1 MTPLVLAIIVIMVSV
16 GPLVIAVLLWLDHRE
31 ERRRCG
37 SGIGRRRHRHV
48 GGVDRHGYQ
57 SETKGDRNEPRDRPG
72 VGRASEAH
80 ASAVRSHRA
89 PFRHRHSAGGACK
102 SFPDRRVR
110 RGRSSEAVRRPAPWH
125 RQVDRSRAVPAP
137 SGRTPCPLHGRFTSA
152 GASAGEFGCVLRW
165 VCRAQ
170 EEDDSGPSFTRA
182 SPSLTNLTSR
192 V

>member
-1 MTPLVLAIIVIMVSV
+1 MVSV

-31 ERRRCG
+31 ERPPVRVRHRAAAAPAC
-37 SGIGRRRHRHV
+37 GRRRP
-48 GGVDRHGYQ
+48 
-57 SETKGDRNEPRDRPG
+57 PRVTNPRR
-72 VGRASEAH
+72 RAIGTSH
-80 ASAVRSHRA
+80 AIVLAWVAPRRRMRRRAVSSSSF
-89 PFRHRHSAGGACK
+89 PHRHSAGGACK

-182 SPSLTNLTSR
+182 SPSLTT
-192 V
+192 